1 MDFTKINLL
10 RFFTYG
16 DRRRI
21 ALLEKINFIL
31 HIDILILIWYNLH
44 RNGKK
49 SDDSLKDRMEAFMKK
64 RKICI
69 VFIIVALLL
78 ICCKKREETKQ
89 IEQSQTEQGQTDQ
102 NQIEQDALESIKPN
116 IKNNT
121 TNALGEKEE
130 PKESNPSVLSGN
142 NSLEEVTQEQKENI
156 DVEKNKAQM
165 VWLEEEE
172 STLEKRILTPEGFHR
187 IKATKGSLLSYLR
200 KLELKPDKSPVLL
213 YDGTE
218 KGNQNAQVAVF
229 AFDVGKSD
237 LQQCADSIIRV
248 YSEYLWSIQNYEK
261 IGFHL
266 TNGFFMEYKKWREGY
281 RIKVDGNTVNWVLS
295 KSYNDSYESFREYL
309 TQVFL
314 YAGTLSLFE
323 ETKEISSEE
332 IQAGD
337 MFIKG
342 GSPGHCVMIVDIAEN
357 ENGEKCFLLAQ
368 GYMPAQE
375 FHVLKNPKQ
384 KENPWYYVS
393 ELSYPFHTPEYTF
406 AEGSLRRWKLW
417 E

>member
-1 MDFTKINLL
+1 
-10 RFFTYG
+10 
-16 DRRRI
+16 
-21 ALLEKINFIL
+21 
-31 HIDILILIWYNLH
+31 
-44 RNGKK
+44 
-49 SDDSLKDRMEAFMKK
+49 MEVFMEK

-69 VFIIVALLL
+69 VFIIVALML
-78 ICCKKREETKQ
+78 IGCRKREENKQ
-89 IEQSQTEQGQTDQ
+89 MEQSQTNQ
-102 NQIEQDALESIKPN
+102 NQREQNTVEPIKQN
-116 IKNNT
+116 IKNSDT
-121 TNALGEKEE
+121 DALDEKEK
-130 PKESNPSVLSGN
+130 PKESDHSVALEN
-142 NSLEEVTQEQKENI
+142 NSFEEVTQEQKERI
-156 DVEKNKAQM
+156 DFEENKAQM
-165 VWLEEEE
+165 VWIETEE
-172 STLEKRILTPEGFHR
+172 STLEKRILVPEGFHR
-187 IKATKGSLLSYLR
+187 IEDTEDSLLSYLR

-229 AFDVGKSD
+229 TFDVGKSD

-281 RIKVDGNTVNWVLS
+281 RIKVDGNTVTWVLS

-323 ETKEISSEE
+323 ETKEISPEE

-342 GSPGHCVMIVDIAEN
+342 GSPGHCVMIVDIVEN

-375 FHVLKNPKQ
+375 FHVLKNPNQ
-384 KENPWYYVS
+384 EENPWYSVS
-393 ELSYPFHTPEYTF
+393 ELSYPFYTPEYTF